1 MANGK
6 SARRFVQTVA
16 KNSSAFQRGF
26 LRAQMV
32 CCKVTL
38 MTTCFATTVINTSL
52 IRFWNGPDLL
62 GLYMVVDLSVIRIFR
77 LKLY

>member
-1 MANGK
+1 
-6 SARRFVQTVA
+6 
-16 KNSSAFQRGF
+16 
-26 LRAQMV
+26 MV
-32 CCKVTL
+32 CCKFTL
-38 MTTCFATTVINTSL
+38 MTMCFATIVINTSL